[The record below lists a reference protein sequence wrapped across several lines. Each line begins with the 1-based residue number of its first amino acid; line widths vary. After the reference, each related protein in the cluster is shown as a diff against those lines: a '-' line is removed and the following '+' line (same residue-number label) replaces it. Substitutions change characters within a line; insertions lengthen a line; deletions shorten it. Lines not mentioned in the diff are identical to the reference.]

1 MENQAPPPDPEALVE
16 LFYSDK
22 NLFGTYVEQ
31 AEFDLTKTARQLLA
45 HNHHM
50 TVTVEEY
57 HGSLVD
63 VKVLEARTNERFY
76 SRKILLTRQSDDR
89 VVQFGIVRL
98 DLESIDALVRDEILS
113 QHTPLGR
120 ILIQHDVL
128 RRVELSSLWKITA
141 GKDLSTCCE
150 VPVGHDLFG
159 RTAWIYCNG
168 KPAVELLEVV
178 TDS

>member
-113 QHTPLGR
+113 QHIPLGR

-150 VPVGHDLFG
+150 VPVGHNLFG

>member
-22 NLFGTYVEQ
+22 SLFGTYVEQ

-63 VKVLEARTNERFY
+63 VKVLETRTNDRFY

-141 GKDLSTCCE
+141 GKDLSTYCE

>member
-113 QHTPLGR
+113 QQTPLGR

-141 GKDLSTCCE
+141 GEDLSTCCE
-150 VPVGHDLFG
+150 VPVGHNLFG

>member
-113 QHTPLGR
+113 QHIPLGR

-141 GKDLSTCCE
+141 GEDLSTCCE
-150 VPVGHDLFG
+150 VPVGHNLFG

>member
-22 NLFGTYVEQ
+22 SLFGTYVEQ

-63 VKVLEARTNERFY
+63 VKVLETRTNDRFY

-113 QHTPLGR
+113 QHIPLGR

>member
-63 VKVLEARTNERFY
+63 VKVLETRTNDRFY

-113 QHTPLGR
+113 QQTPLGR

-141 GKDLSTCCE
+141 GEDLSTCCE
-150 VPVGHDLFG
+150 VPVGHNLFG